1 MLQIALWK
9 RIVIWGLVALGLLLA
24 LPNGFYGRVE
34 GHNDALAAIEAAGET
49 PERAAARDAWP
60 GFLPSALV
68 NLGLD
73 LRGGAHLLGEVE
85 VEEVYAS
92 RMDGYWPE
100 VRNALR
106 DIRDDIGTIRRV
118 DAPDGLLRVRVSQ
131 PEGMAAALE
140 ALRALGRPVVSLT
153 AAGQDDIVVSAVDDI
168 ITVELSEAEKA
179 ATDERTMQ
187 QSLEIIR
194 RRVDEVGTREPTIQR
209 QGDDRILIQ
218 VPGIG
223 SAAELKSLIGTTAKL
238 TFNPVVGRTSNPDER
253 PGARQFL
260 APSIDESGVYYM
272 L

>member
-85 VEEVYAS
+85 VEEVYAA

-118 DAPDGLLRVRVSQ
+118 KITGGGGL
-131 PEGMAAALE
+131 
-140 ALRALGRPVVSLT
+140 SL
-153 AAGQDDIVVSAVDDI
+153 AG
-168 ITVELSEAEKA
+168 EL
-179 ATDERTMQ
+179 
-187 QSLEIIR
+187 
-194 RRVDEVGTREPTIQR
+194 V
-209 QGDDRILIQ
+209 
-218 VPGIG
+218 
-223 SAAELKSLIGTTAKL
+223 
-238 TFNPVVGRTSNPDER
+238 
-253 PGARQFL
+253 
-260 APSIDESGVYYM
+260 
-272 L
+272 